1 MVIALMHKPFF
12 ESTSPVLAQKIL
24 ELTSGQREADKEE
37 IIPYFEKYS
46 AIVIYNL
53 SLNHSQSPKYF
64 LKFTKASQGTEAA
77 PRDQH
82 NQSSLGV
89 GTR

>member
-1 MVIALMHKPFF
+1 MHKLFF
-12 ESTSPVLAQKIL
+12 ESISPVLAQKIL

-64 LKFTKASQGTEAA
+64 LKSYSGN
-77 PRDQH
+77 RG
-82 NQSSLGV
+82 SS
-89 GTR
+89 TW